1 LPRRATEG
9 GRAGPAFTGI
19 VCSGLG
25 EGARFTAIDWVS
37 AAFRRQLGFEPWP
50 GTLNLRMDGA
60 EWAAWRG
67 SVRTRPGI
75 VIEPPPGFCAA
86 KCFPVV
92 LNDRA
97 EAAAVVP
104 DVDDYPADKLE
115 LIAPVAL
122 RAALTLEEGDRVRVR
137 LLA

>member
-1 LPRRATEG
+1 MPRRATEG
-9 GRAGPAFTGI
+9 GRAEPAFTGI

-67 SVRTRPGI
+67 SVRT
-75 VIEPPPGFCAA
+75 
-86 KCFPVV
+86 FPVV